1 MYTVKFCHVCRPY
14 SASIHESSKDKETG
28 SVQICQTS
36 REILI
41 NPIHIPIRLKF
52 FSNRND
58 ISIVERSNR
67 SLFFLYFSK
76 IREKKRKNKKRNKI
90 SRFRLILILGRINHR
105 ARRIFLA
112 DRGTTGADSP
122 ISRGNGRETTFFPPH
137 CHAIRTPIRNIG
149 HRRSAIIMSAEYKWS
164 IGGHG
169 STNDGTR
176 LSRT

>member
-41 NPIHIPIRLKF
+41 NPIHIPIPLKF

-112 DRGTTGADSP
+112 DRGGDDGGGFAD
-122 ISRGNGRETTFFPPH
+122 FPRKWPRNNILSAALPCDPH
-137 CHAIRTPIRNIG
+137 ADP
-149 HRRSAIIMSAEYKWS
+149 
-164 IGGHG
+164 
-169 STNDGTR
+169 
-176 LSRT
+176 